1 MSLTTCRECGTA
13 VPDGAPAC
21 PNCGAVIVAP
31 VPVVAQR
38 PLPPRPPPP
47 PPRPWWRSAAEW
59 TVLVAVCV
67 LIGTFLYRHFNT
79 VAQQATEK
87 EEVEREREHL
97 LRVAVWAQD
106 TTGNAPVPESA
117 SRPVPTSARAKR
129 IWVVSRI
136 SVDANLWR
144 REILKRHGV
153 KSDRLPAVWV
163 TGRYQA
169 NARAHPEV
177 GRYLEGRAA
186 AIVEI
191 EKAAG
196 AWVEERILAL
206 SRESGLPA
214 REIRQ
219 FYRSDYV
226 LMSPG
231 ELPLAQA
238 LLDMHRHL
246 VRIDP
251 RVHHMGGNELRFER
265 EEDLRRFQQLEEA
278 MRDAQVAA
286 ARERQKKGATDARAL
301 TRALQ

>member
-1 MSLTTCRECGTA
+1 MSLTPCRECGTA
-13 VPDGAPAC
+13 VPDGSPAC
-21 PNCGAVIVAP
+21 PNCGAVAP
-31 VPVVAQR
+31 VPVVAHR

-79 VAQQATEK
+79 VAQQATEE
-87 EEVEREREHL
+87 EEVKREMEHL
-97 LRVAVWAQD
+97 VRVGVWAQD

-117 SRPVPTSARAKR
+117 GRPVPTSARAKR

-136 SVDANLWR
+136 SVDATLWR
-144 REILKRHGV
+144 NAILKRHGV
-153 KSDRLPAVWV
+153 RSNRLPAAWV
-163 TGRYQA
+163 TGEYQA

-177 GRYLEGRAA
+177 GMQLEGRIA
-186 AIVEI
+186 AIREI

-196 AWVEERILAL
+196 GWVEERILAV

-214 REIRQ
+214 GEIRQ
-219 FYRSDYV
+219 FFRSDYV
-226 LMSPG
+226 QMSPG

-251 RVHHMGGNELRFER
+251 RVHHEGGNELRFER
-265 EEDLRRFQQLEEA
+265 EEDVRRFLQLEKA

-286 ARERQKKGATDARAL
+286 ARARQAKGAADARAL
-301 TRALQ
+301 RSAFQ